1 MLRKSII
8 AGLAV
13 CILAMLLVSQTF
25 SEAGARG
32 EAGTRGGREGRVQR
46 PQREGAG
53 LAQRDPAQMQRMM
66 TERMKAQL
74 GAGDKEWKVIQPRL
88 QKVMNLSRQ
97 ANASG
102 RGMMYGASGRG
113 MMYGGPGMR
122 GQDTGQRA
130 RPGTT
135 TRPQREQSARPGTA
149 DRPQREQRTRPGTTD
164 RPQREQSAVGKAAQE
179 LQEVLRGETAKPG
192 QIKAKLKALRTAK
205 VKAKKDL
212 AAAQKELKKSLT
224 VKQEA
229 ILVLS
234 GYLN

>member
-1 MLRKSII
+1 MLKRSIV

-25 SEAGARG
+25 SAAGARG
-32 EAGTRGGREGRVQR
+32 AAGTRGGREGRVQR

-53 LAQRDPAQMQRMM
+53 QMQRDPAQMQRMM

-74 GAGDKEWKVIQPRL
+74 GAGDEEWKVIQPRL

-102 RGMMYGASGRG
+102 RGMMFAGRRQPGGAR
-113 MMYGGPGMR
+113 
-122 GQDTGQRA
+122 
-130 RPGTT
+130 
-135 TRPQREQSARPGTA
+135 TA
-149 DRPQREQRTRPGTTD
+149 DQEGRQRTRPGTAD
-164 RPQREQSAVGKAAQE
+164 RPQREQSAVGKATQE
-179 LQEVLRGETAKPG
+179 LQEVLRSETAKPE
-192 QIKAKLKALRTAK
+192 QIKAKLTALRTAK
-205 VKAKKDL
+205 VKATKDL
-212 AAAQKELKKSLT
+212 AAAQKELKQDLT

>member
-1 MLRKSII
+1 M
-8 AGLAV
+8 
-13 CILAMLLVSQTF
+13 
-25 SEAGARG
+25 
-32 EAGTRGGREGRVQR
+32 
-46 PQREGAG
+46 
-53 LAQRDPAQMQRMM
+53 QRDPAQMQRMM

-97 ANASG
+97 VN
-102 RGMMYGASGRG
+102 ASGRG

-122 GQDTGQRA
+122 GQDAGQRA

-135 TRPQREQSARPGTA
+135 TRPQREQRTRPGTA
-149 DRPQREQRTRPGTTD
+149 ERPQREQRTRPTTTTD

-179 LQEVLRGETAKPG
+179 LQEVLRGETAKPE

-212 AAAQKELKKSLT
+212 AAAQKELKQSLT

>member
-25 SEAGARG
+25 SAAGARG

-53 LAQRDPAQMQRMM
+53 RTQRDPAQMQRMM

-97 ANASG
+97 VNASG
-102 RGMMYGASGRG
+102 RGMMFAGRRQP
-113 MMYGGPGMR
+113 GGPGMR
-122 GQDTGQRA
+122 GQDVGQR
-130 RPGTT
+130 
-135 TRPQREQSARPGTA
+135 ARPGTA
-149 DRPQREQRTRPGTTD
+149 DRPQREQ
-164 RPQREQSAVGKAAQE
+164 SAVGKATQE
-179 LQEVLRGETAKPG
+179 LQEVLRSETAKPG

-212 AAAQKELKKSLT
+212 AAAQKELKQSLT

>member
-1 MLRKSII
+1 MLRRSIV

-13 CILAMLLVSQTF
+13 CILAMLLVSQSF
-25 SEAGARG
+25 SAGGARGAAGARG
-32 EAGTRGGREGRVQR
+32 SREYRTQR

-53 LAQRDPAQMQRMM
+53 QMQRDPAQMQRMM

-102 RGMMYGASGRG
+102 RGMMYAGR
-113 MMYGGPGMR
+113 GGPGMR
-122 GQDTGQRA
+122 GQEGGYRTT

-135 TRPQREQSARPGTA
+135 YRPQREQRTRPGTA
-149 DRPQREQRTRPGTTD
+149 DRPQREQRTRPTTTTD
-164 RPQREQSAVGKAAQE
+164 RPQREQSAVGKAAQQ
-179 LQEVLRGETAKPG
+179 LQEVLRGENAKPE
-192 QIKAKLKALRTAK
+192 QIKARLKALRTAK
-205 VKAKKDL
+205 QKAKKDL
-212 AAAQKELKKSLT
+212 ATAQKELKKSLT

>member
-25 SEAGARG
+25 SAAGA
-32 EAGTRGGREGRVQR
+32 RGGREGRVQR

-53 LAQRDPAQMQRMM
+53 QMQRDPAQMQRMM

-149 DRPQREQRTRPGTTD
+149 DRPQREQ
-164 RPQREQSAVGKAAQE
+164 SAVGKAAQE